1 MTKPQKL
8 AALMPLIRLA
18 ADQAATLPPVQ
29 RADLFEGVHLITAG
43 LDRSMSE
50 QARLAAQ
57 ALRDAEGHQ
66 LTFAALLR
74 QTNQATA
81 PRS

>member
-1 MTKPQKL
+1 MNKPQKL

-18 ADQAATLPPVQ
+18 ADVAPTLPPTQ

-74 QTNQATA
+74 QTTTPEA
-81 PRS
+81 RS